1 MNAHE
6 VAEAERIAEQQRR
19 ALAGPITL
27 EQMIA
32 CVRREIAMRKRVYP
46 RWVAD
51 GRKARDDAEREI
63 ATMQAVHDT
72 LAALPPTQGALN
84 L

>member
-1 MNAHE
+1 MNAQE
-6 VAEAERIAEQQRR
+6 ATEAERVAELQRR

-51 GRKARDDAEREI
+51 GRMARDAAEREI
-63 ATMQAVHDT
+63 AAMQAVHDT

-84 L
+84 V